1 MILSD
6 QLAEGSIKSRFVCEF
21 ICLET
26 RHIKGF
32 EGMEVVILKLI
43 HILLILLIKM
53 IILTKVK
60 IPHRFEAKPK

>member
-32 EGMEVVILKLI
+32 EGMEVEIFKLVYI
-43 HILLILLIKM
+43 ILILLTKM
-53 IILTKVK
+53 IMMK
-60 IPHRFEAKPK
+60 IARMPHRFEA